1 MHFIAVLNREGGTLR
16 NLDLDSFEARMR
28 TAIEA
33 AGHTLDIRRVEG
45 DAIEEALKAAS
56 RARKA
61 DVVMVGGGAGTV
73 SAAAAV
79 LQGTSKVL
87 AVLPAGTMNL
97 FARSLG
103 IPLNLDAAIAA
114 LANGKVRAV
123 DMASANGRPFVHQF
137 SIGMHAK
144 MVHLRDRMAFGSRLG
159 KIGAS
164 ARAAYYAV
172 MNPPAMRVSMRI
184 GDADI
189 VAKTTALGITNNLF
203 GEGHLPYAEAP
214 DGGVL
219 GIYVTVAQLRGELF
233 AFLLNMARGRWRRNS
248 QVEIHQAETVV
259 LTVLGRH
266 GRQRAVIDGELVP
279 LERETTLRIH
289 PKSLKVLVPGDAA
302 ETDT

>member
-61 DVVMVGGGAGTV
+61 DVVMVGGGDGTV

-114 LANGKVRAV
+114 LART
-123 DMASANGRPFVHQF
+123 
-137 SIGMHAK
+137 
-144 MVHLRDRMAFGSRLG
+144 
-159 KIGAS
+159 
-164 ARAAYYAV
+164 ARCARSTW
-172 MNPPAMRVSMRI
+172 PAHDV
-184 GDADI
+184 
-189 VAKTTALGITNNLF
+189 F
-203 GEGHLPYAEAP
+203 
-214 DGGVL
+214 
-219 GIYVTVAQLRGELF
+219 
-233 AFLLNMARGRWRRNS
+233 
-248 QVEIHQAETVV
+248 
-259 LTVLGRH
+259 
-266 GRQRAVIDGELVP
+266 
-279 LERETTLRIH
+279 
-289 PKSLKVLVPGDAA
+289 
-302 ETDT
+302 